1 MEAYALRP
9 NLYAG
14 ALSAICTPWYN
25 KLTPHLHAAQPLL
38 QLSAYASCANLPP
51 ALTPPSDTYVPS
63 VTCEATYWLQRRSL
77 SQPITTV
84 ALGFPHLPPQA
95 AGSFLMG
102 LGFVAHFPW
111 QAAGSLRAAALGV
124 GLALVGLGFVAH
136 LPPQA

>member
-9 NLYAG
+9 NLYGG

-25 KLTPHLHAAQPLL
+25 RLTSHFHAAQPLL
-38 QLSAYASCANLPP
+38 QLSSYASCTNLPP
-51 ALTPPSDTYVPS
+51 ALTPHASDTCVLC

-95 AGSFLMG
+95 AGSFLVG

-111 QAAGSLRAAALGV
+111 QAAGNLRAAA
-124 GLALVGLGFVAH
+124 LALVGLGFVAH